1 MPATMRCPLTKGR
14 GISMHIPAPVLRG
27 VMAFGVSAALVSS
40 ATGQATLVPAATPGV
55 QRPGAAT
62 QPEEGPPLRLRE
74 QLQAVTDDLE
84 AYVPDRMRRAGVP
97 GLSIVLIRDRQVVW
111 SAGFGVANTIT
122 GRAVTPDTVFE
133 AASISKVVT
142 TYAALR
148 LVDQGRLALDEPL
161 RARLSRPWLPR
172 SEYADTITLRHLA
185 SHSSGLTE
193 NVFPTIDKN
202 VAFVPGSR
210 FLYTGI
216 GFMYMQ
222 EAIEQVT
229 GKSLDAAARE
239 VVFEPL
245 GMASSSFVNR
255 SECMSRM
262 ANGHMRPILPLLL
275 FLVPC
280 AIIIVGIVLIGAPV
294 ARLVTG
300 QWRLSRKMTT
310 GACLAAAM
318 LTLLLL
324 GGSSLNGL
332 PNFLLLVGLCATAFG
347 VVFMLASLFA
357 GKIVAHL
364 PVHLREGKLRALL
377 SLVWVVS
384 IVGGLLYFAGLFTIP
399 VPRSPSPPPSA
410 VGSLRT
416 TARDLAVF
424 LIELTEPR
432 HLSQKMAREISS
444 PQISAGEDFSWGLG
458 IGIQHSGQGNAL
470 WQNAQT
476 FGFRGL
482 MVVYPEHGSGV
493 VVLTNSDYGY
503 PVACDLAQRA
513 LGGKARWEYF

>member
-1 MPATMRCPLTKGR
+1 
-14 GISMHIPAPVLRG
+14 MHLPAPALRG

-40 ATGQATLVPAATPGV
+40 ATGQAALVPVATPGV
-55 QRPGAAT
+55 QRPDAAT
-62 QPEEGPPLRLRE
+62 RPEEGPPLRIRE
-74 QLQAVTDDLE
+74 PLQAVTADLE

-111 SAGFGVANTIT
+111 SAGFGVANTVT
-122 GRAVTPDTVFE
+122 GRTVTPDTVFE

-229 GKSLDAAARE
+229 GTSLEAAARE
-239 VVFEPL
+239 VVFSPL
-245 GMASSSFVNR
+245 GMASSSFVSKAEYMPR
-255 SECMSRM
+255 T
-262 ANGHMRPILPLLL
+262 ANGHMRPMLPLLA

-280 AIIIVGIVLIGAPV
+280 VLILGGIGLIGIPI

-300 QWRLSRKMTT
+300 TWRPSRRWMA
-310 GACLAAAM
+310 GASLAAVV
-318 LTLLLL
+318 LTLLFLL
-324 GGSSLNGL
+324 GSSLNQL
-332 PNFLLLVGLCATAFG
+332 PNFLLMIGLCAATSA
-347 VVFMLASLFA
+347 VVFVLALLLGRQVFA
-357 GKIVAHL
+357 RL
-364 PVHLREGKLRALL
+364 PARFRAGKLRPLVGT
-377 SLVWVVS
+377 VWVASSVVALVYVS
-384 IVGGLLYFAGLFTIP
+384 GLFTVP
-399 VPRSPSPPPSA
+399 VPRRPSPPPSA

-416 TARDLAVF
+416 TAGDLAVF
-424 LIELTEPR
+424 LIELIEPR
-432 HLSQKMAREISS
+432 HLSRAMARQMSTS
-444 PQISAGEDFSWGLG
+444 QIPAGEGFSWGVGL
-458 IGIQHSGQGNAL
+458 GIQHSTRGDAL

-476 FGFRGL
+476 FGYRGL
-482 MVVYPEHGSGV
+482 MVIYPEHGCGV
-493 VVLTNSDYGY
+493 VVLTNSDDGY
-503 PVACDLAQRA
+503 PVACDVARRA
-513 LGGKARWEYF
+513 LGGKARWQFF